1 MIKNIAAEHT
11 MQILPKKKASLEEHI
26 LKFKRLNCR
35 HCVSLHHSYL
45 FLKRP
50 YLFAFLSN

>member
-1 MIKNIAAEHT
+1 MIKNMAAEHT

-26 LKFKRLNCR
+26 LKFKRLSCR